1 MNRPT
6 PPVRVA
12 AGRVLAFAVL
22 GGLLALALGM
32 AAVVLAPENGFA
44 DLAAAA
50 ITRVFLVPLGIIVG
64 AFAGWW
70 TGRD

>member
-1 MNRPT
+1 MSRPT

-12 AGRVLAFAVL
+12 AGRLLASAAL

-32 AAVVLAPENGFA
+32 AAVILAPENGFA

-50 ITRVFLVPLGIIVG
+50 VTRVFLVPLGIIIG
-64 AFAGWW
+64 AFTGWW